1 MTIHQAYIIV
11 YTHSFLYMGSTLI
24 IHLVAVGSCY
34 MVGINNMDDGTVR
47 IVRTDD
53 TRRYKPAI
61 VVHYSSDNSHDHDRT
76 KSRNNVHQTL
86 HSNVLWNVIR
96 INML

>member
-1 MTIHQAYIIV
+1 
-11 YTHSFLYMGSTLI
+11 
-24 IHLVAVGSCY
+24 

-61 VVHYSSDNSHDHDRT
+61 AVHYSSDNSHDHDRT
-76 KSRNNVHQTL
+76 KSRNNVPDTTQQCTAVPPTIYQYDSRRRTGL
-86 HSNVLWNVIR
+86 G
-96 INML
+96 M